1 MGAPR
6 GGPILFSGLGDLLM
20 RITYSLS
27 AAAFCLM
34 TIVQPA
40 YAQGYQIQPMLATI
54 RPSGPDS
61 RLTLSIKNT
70 GEVPIML
77 EMIPFR
83 ASVDEAGTPTRA
95 PEDKDLL
102 VYPAQTAIPPGR
114 EQTVQIRYIGDA
126 ALGEARMYGVRV
138 AQLPIDFRTGAAG
151 GQANAQAD
159 VKVSFNFLSHIIVS
173 PPSAKYD
180 VAVEVLEHK
189 PDGSLALRLRNP
201 GTGIAVLNSAR
212 WTFADA
218 SGKSVELDTD
228 HIQLGDFS
236 ALLPRQDRLASVAA
250 KDVSGLIGPITSKL
264 EIP

>member
-1 MGAPR
+1 
-6 GGPILFSGLGDLLM
+6 M
-20 RITYSLS
+20 RIANSFIAAACCS
-27 AAAFCLM
+27 AAF
-34 TIVQPA
+34 VPPA
-40 YAQGYQIQPMLATI
+40 YGQGYQIQPMLATI
-54 RPSGPDS
+54 RPAGPDS

-83 ASVDEAGTPTRA
+83 ASVDEAGKPTRA

-126 ALGEARMYGVRV
+126 TLAEARMYGVRV
-138 AQLPIDFRTGAAG
+138 AQLPVDFRTGTAS
-151 GQANAQAD
+151 GQASTQAD

-173 PPSAKYD
+173 PETAKSD
-180 VAVEVLEHK
+180 VAVEVIERK

-201 GTGIAVLNSAR
+201 GSGIAVLNSAQ

-218 SGKSVELDTD
+218 SGNSVKLDTD

-250 KDVSGLIGPITSKL
+250 KDVPGLTGTITSRL

>member
-1 MGAPR
+1 
-6 GGPILFSGLGDLLM
+6 M
-20 RITYSLS
+20 RIAPTLVLAALCS
-27 AAAFCLM
+27 AATIPSAF
-34 TIVQPA
+34 
-40 YAQGYQIQPMLATI
+40 AQGYQIQPMLATI
-54 RPSGPDS
+54 RPSGADS
-61 RLTLSIKNT
+61 RLTLLIKNT

-83 ASVDEAGTPTRA
+83 ATVDEVGKPTRA

-126 ALGEARMYGVRV
+126 ALAEARMYGVRV
-138 AQLPIDFRTGAAG
+138 AQLPVDFRTGAAG
-151 GQANAQAD
+151 TKGSAQAD

-173 PPSAKYD
+173 PESAKPE
-180 VAVEVLEHK
+180 VAVEVVERK

-201 GTGIAVLNSAR
+201 GAGIAVLNSAQ

-218 SGKSVELDTD
+218 SGNNVKLDTD
-228 HIQLGDFS
+228 HVQLGDFS

-250 KDVSGLIGPITSKL
+250 KDVPGLTGPITSKI

>member
-1 MGAPR
+1 
-6 GGPILFSGLGDLLM
+6 M
-20 RITYSLS
+20 RIAYSLW
-27 AAAFCLM
+27 AAAISLLA
-34 TIVQPA
+34 IAQPA
-40 YAQGYQIQPMLATI
+40 HAQGYQIQPMLATI
-54 RPSGPDS
+54 RPTGPDS

-83 ASVDEAGTPTRA
+83 ASVNETGTPTRV

-126 ALGEARMYGVRV
+126 ALAEARMYGVRV
-138 AQLPIDFRTGAAG
+138 AQLPIDFRTGAAKG
-151 GQANAQAD
+151 GANAQAD

-173 PPSAKYD
+173 PESARSD
-180 VAVEVLEHK
+180 IVVEVVEHK
-189 PDGSLALRLRNP
+189 ADGGLALRLRNP

-212 WTFADA
+212 WTFTDA

-228 HIQLGDFS
+228 HVQLGDFS
-236 ALLPRQDRLASVAA
+236 ALLPHQDRLASVAA
-250 KDVSGLIGPITSKL
+250 KDVPGLTGTITSKL